1 MTDVSVLVRFR
12 ITDAAQVP
20 LWAEQLEL
28 EFQPSRA
35 GTGAAATLAD
45 GQLFS
50 QAPVKVQPDAN
61 GEGVVRLVP
70 NDVIQG
76 DSYYKVRATWIDRN
90 GTPNGLDLYKI
101 YVPMTGGWLDEL
113 VDPSWKVAQVFYQPT
128 KPTPW
133 PAGSVWIN
141 SITGDMKRNQTTK
154 LAYLGNVKGARGA
167 QGEPGE
173 PGAPGVN
180 AVENQEAVAAYLA
193 SESSP
198 VNAAVKAILD
208 KDRKTF
214 DLPTAL
220 VEYGARAMR
229 PPSENRVMQ
238 SVQVVARLGGEIWYS
253 QVAAGTAGG
262 RESTVVVRCTA
273 AGAYIGQMTFVD
285 AGHGTGMFVEADANG
300 VPWVWL
306 SFTDHAVASGAG
318 RFNYVRVPWAA
329 GVSRTWAQVS
339 SFKVTALSRATYVTA
354 HYDEFNDEIG
364 VRDNPAS
371 GGYQFSRHSMAAI
384 KAGTWDPQDVI
395 DYTPGGDWY
404 GQGWA
409 LLDRVW
415 YLMSG
420 NGSTYSPYF
429 PIQIWQLDS
438 AGARVFVK
446 DLESIRKS
454 PLGPAV
460 GGFTEPEGLA
470 AARGPKGEPS
480 LMLGISAGP
489 TGGRSYT
496 FWSVHMGVDPF
507 VNQRYAQ
514 DGAWGETGWTDT
526 VVETWNSPTFTPNA
540 TDLQKFEGRIIGG
553 YLELDGVINGT
564 FTAGANTVGKMR
576 AGYYS
581 PVKQRRGY
589 AVKSMS
595 GGSPSATV
603 RVEINTAGDLTVW
616 MPFGE
621 ANVAWIDLTG
631 FRIPLFVER
640 GVSYA

>member
-1 MTDVSVLVRFR
+1 M
-12 ITDAAQVP
+12 TDAAQVP
-20 LWAEQLEL
+20 LWAEQVEL
-28 EFQPSRA
+28 FFRLSRA
-35 GTGAAATLAD
+35 ATGSDGALYGT
-45 GQLFS
+45 
-50 QAPVKVQPDAN
+50 APVIVQPDAN
-61 GEGVVRLVP
+61 GEIVVRLVP
-70 NDVIQG
+70 NDEIQG
-76 DSYYKVRATWIDRN
+76 NSSYRVSAKYLDRS
-90 GTPNGLDLYKI
+90 GKYTEVDLWQI
-101 YVPMTGGWLDEL
+101 FVPKMGGWISEL
-113 VDPSWKVAQVFYQPT
+113 IDPSWSPAQMFYGPT
-128 KPTPW
+128 RPEPW
-133 PAGSVWIN
+133 PKGTVWQDT
-141 SITGDMKRNQTTK
+141 ITGDNWQNTPTG
-154 LAYLGNVKGARGA
+154 LVYLGNMRGPRGPEGAEGPE
-167 QGEPGE
+167 GK
-173 PGAPGVN
+173 PGVN
-180 AVENQEAVAAYLA
+180 AVPAQDAVAAYLA
-193 SESSP
+193 SPSSP
-198 VNAAVKAILD
+198 VNAATRDIID

-214 DLPTAL
+214 DLAKARI
-220 VEYGARAMR
+220 EYGARAMR

-253 QVAAGTAGG
+253 QVAAGTTGG

-273 AGAYIGQMTFVD
+273 AGAYLGEMVFVD
-285 AGHGTGMFVEADANG
+285 AGHGTGMFVEADSSG
-300 VPWVWL
+300 TPWVWL
-306 SFTDHAVASGAG
+306 SFTNHAVASGAG

-329 GVSRTWAQVS
+329 GASRTWADVA

-354 HYDEFNDEIG
+354 HYDEYNDEIG

-384 KAGTWDPQDVI
+384 KAGTWNPQDVMS
-395 DYTPGGDWY
+395 YTPGGDWY

-415 YLMSG
+415 YLMTG

-438 AGARVFVK
+438 VGARVFVK
-446 DLESIRKS
+446 DLESIRRS
-454 PLGPAV
+454 PVGPAV

-526 VVETWNSPTFTPNA
+526 VVETWNSPTFTPNTTA
-540 TDLQKFEGRIIGG
+540 LQKFEGRIIGG

-564 FTAGANTVGKMR
+564 FTPGSNAVGKMR

-581 PVKQRRGY
+581 PTKQRRGV

-595 GGSPSATV
+595 GASPSAAV
-603 RVEINTAGDLTVW
+603 RVEINTAGDLSVF

-621 ANVAWIDLTG
+621 ASVSFIDLTG
-631 FRIPLFVER
+631 FRVPLFIER